1 MSEEY
6 ILQMKNISKR
16 FPGVKALDNVNFNLK
31 RQSVHT
37 IVGENGAGKSTLMKI
52 LSGMYTP
59 DEGEILIN
67 GKNVTISNPKESIQ
81 NGISMIYQ
89 ELNPI
94 PEMTI
99 AENLFMGREYTNG
112 PVLDKRRMLKESKKM
127 LEDCGVYLNPNTKM
141 CRLSVAEKQLI
152 EIVKAIFYNSQII
165 VMDEP
170 TSAITEKEVDNLF
183 KIIEKLLKDGKSVI
197 YITHKMD
204 EIFKIC
210 DDATV
215 LRDGQFI
222 GSKPIKELD
231 KEKIISMMVGR
242 ELSNHLFA
250 KLDAE
255 IGEVALEV
263 KNLTVKCK
271 FENISFNV
279 KKGEILGVAGLMG
292 AGRSEVMET
301 IFGLRKADSGEIF
314 IHGKKVNIKS
324 PKDAIKNKVAF
335 ITEDRKLLGL
345 NLVASVKDNIALVNL
360 AKYCIF
366 GKVVDYK
373 KIRTVAD
380 AQIDALRI
388 KTPSREQIVNNLSGG
403 NQQKVVLAKWL
414 LCEPDIL
421 ILDEPTR
428 GIDVGAKAEIY
439 RLISAMAQQGKTII
453 MISSELPEIIGMSD
467 RVIVLHEGQLT
478 GILNRD
484 ELDQEKIMTYAAGS
498 NS

>member
-16 FPGVKALDNVNFNLK
+16 FPGVKALDNVSFNLK

-127 LEDCGVYLNPNTKM
+127 LEECGVYLNPNTKM
-141 CRLSVAEKQLI
+141 YRLSVAEKQLV
-152 EIVKAIFYNSQII
+152 EIVKAIFYNSQIV

-170 TSAITEKEVDNLF
+170 TSAITQKEVENLF
-183 KIIEKLLKDGKSVI
+183 RIIEKLLKDGKSVI

-215 LRDGQFI
+215 LRDGQLI
-222 GSKPIKELD
+222 GSKPVAELD
-231 KEKIISMMVGR
+231 TQKIISMMVGR
-242 ELSNHLFA
+242 ELSNHLFT

-263 KNLTVKCK
+263 KNLTVKGK

-279 KKGEILGVAGLMG
+279 RKGEVLGVAGLMG

-301 IFGLRKADSGEIF
+301 IFGLRKADSGEIY
-314 IHGKKVNIKS
+314 IHGKKINVKS

-345 NLVASVKDNIALVNL
+345 NLKASVKDNISLVNL
-360 AKYCIF
+360 ANCCVC
-366 GKVVDYK
+366 GNVLHLK
-373 KIRTVAD
+373 KIRDTAD
-380 AQIDALRI
+380 AQITALRI
-388 KTPSREQIVNNLSGG
+388 KTPSRDQIVNNLSGG

-439 RLISAMAQQGKTII
+439 RLISTMAQQGKTII

-467 RVIVLHEGQLT
+467 RVIVLHEGELT
-478 GILNRD
+478 GELNRG
-484 ELDQEKIMTYAAGS
+484 EFDQEKIMTYAAGS

>member
-1 MSEEY
+1 M
-6 ILQMKNISKR
+6 L
-16 FPGVKALDNVNFNLK
+16 
-31 RQSVHT
+31 
-37 IVGENGAGKSTLMKI
+37 
-52 LSGMYTP
+52 
-59 DEGEILIN
+59 
-67 GKNVTISNPKESIQ
+67 
-81 NGISMIYQ
+81 
-89 ELNPI
+89 
-94 PEMTI
+94 
-99 AENLFMGREYTNG
+99 REA
-112 PVLDKRRMLKESKKM
+112 KKM
-127 LEDCGVYLNPNTKM
+127 LEGCGVNLNPNIKM
-141 CRLSVAEKQLI
+141 NKLSVAEKQLI
-152 EIVKAIFYNSQII
+152 EIVKAIFYNSQIV

-170 TSAITEKEVDNLF
+170 TSAITEKEVENLF
-183 KIIEKLLKDGKSVI
+183 GIIRKLIQDGKSVI

-210 DDATV
+210 DNATV
-215 LRDGQFI
+215 LRDGRLI
-222 GSKPIKELD
+222 GSKPIEELD
-231 KEKIISMMVGR
+231 KQQIISMMVGR
-242 ELSNHLFA
+242 DLQNNLFT

-263 KNLTVKCK
+263 KNLTFKGK
-271 FENISFNV
+271 FENISFHV

-345 NLVASVKDNIALVNL
+345 NLVASVKDNISLVNL
-360 AKYCIF
+360 SNCCVCGNVIDLK
-366 GKVVDYK
+366 KVRDTVDSQ
-373 KIRTVAD
+373 ITV
-380 AQIDALRI
+380 LRI

-439 RLISAMAQQGKTII
+439 RLISTMAQEGKTII

-478 GILNRD
+478 GELSRS
-484 ELDQEKIMTYAAGS
+484 ELDQEKIMTYAAGA
-498 NS
+498 NLEG